1 MPIRFA
7 FLLPFAALL
16 LGACSNPLHQPANTS
31 RAKASQDVV
40 VSEPNTTFPIEKR
53 PTLLAASQPLT
64 GILVSAYTVPETS
77 DLWEQ
82 LRREFQFPK
91 QDNKRI
97 DIQRN
102 WYIRHP
108 AYLQRVSERSKRYGW
123 HIHQQLKQRNM
134 PAEIALLP
142 IVESAF
148 DPFAYSHGRAA
159 GLWQFVPATG
169 KRFGL
174 KQDWWYD
181 GRRDI
186 QDSTTAALDY
196 LQYLNKRFKGDWLLA
211 LAAYN
216 SGEGTV
222 SKAQRKNRKKGK
234 PVGFWDLDLPKETR
248 AYVPKLI
255 ALKQLVEAPAAYG
268 IKLEAVPNRPYFE
281 VVDTGAQIDLAVA
294 ADLAGIELDALYR
307 LNPGFNQWATS
318 PDGPHRLLI
327 PVDHADTFRQAV
339 ADLPPEKR
347 IQWVRHKVKKGETLS
362 HISRHYHTTVTAL
375 KTTNDLNNSSI
386 RVGKYLMVPVSSQG
400 QDNYRLSARQRLKRK
415 QNSTRN
421 GHKTQHRVSNGDT
434 FWDLSKQYKVSVRKL
449 AAWNGMAP
457 GDPLRVGQKLVVW
470 VNQPT
475 SATLHPGS
483 QARPIH
489 YTVRKGDSLARISSR
504 FKVTVTDLRKWN
516 ALRKGRY
523 LQPGQRLKLYVDVTR
538 QTGT

>member
-1 MPIRFA
+1 MPIRIA
-7 FLLPFAALL
+7 FLFPFTALL
-16 LGACSNPLHQPANTS
+16 LGACSNFLHQPANS
-31 RAKASQDVV
+31 SQLESGQDVD
-40 VSEPNTTFPIEKR
+40 VSEANTGFTVDKR
-53 PTLLAASQPLT
+53 PTLLASAQPVA

-82 LRREFQFPK
+82 LRREFQFPE

-97 DIQRN
+97 RIHRN
-102 WYIRHP
+102 WYINNP
-108 AYLQRVSERSKRYGW
+108 AYLQRVTERAKRYGW
-123 HIHQQLKQRNM
+123 HIQQQLKQRGM

-142 IVESAF
+142 IVESAYQ
-148 DPFAYSHGRAA
+148 PFAYSHGRAA

-186 QDSTTAALDY
+186 LDSTAAALDY
-196 LQYLNKRFKGDWLLA
+196 LQYLHKRFKGDWMLA

-222 SKAQRKNRKKGK
+222 SKALRRNRKKGK
-234 PVGFWDLDLPKETR
+234 PVEFWDLKLPRETKD
-248 AYVPKLI
+248 YVPKLI
-255 ALKQLVEAPAAYG
+255 ALTQLVKAPAEYG
-268 IKLEAVPNRPYFE
+268 IKLEAIPNRPHFE

-294 ADLAGIELDALYR
+294 ADLAGIELDTLYR

-318 PDGPHRLLI
+318 PDGPHRLLV
-327 PVDHADTFRQAV
+327 PVDQAGGFRQAI
-339 ADLPPEKR
+339 AGLPPEKR
-347 IQWVRHKVKKGETLS
+347 IQWVRHKIKKGETLS
-362 HISRHYHTTVTAL
+362 HISKRYHTTIAAL
-375 KTTNDLNNSSI
+375 KTANNLRSSSI
-386 RVGKYLMVPVSSQG
+386 RVGKYLMVPVSSKG
-400 QDNYRLSARQRLKRK
+400 LDDYSLSARQRLERK
-415 QNSTRN
+415 QNSARN
-421 GHKTQHRVSNGDT
+421 GYKTQHRVNTGDT

-449 AAWNGMAP
+449 ASWNGMAP
-457 GDPLRVGQKLVVW
+457 GDPLRIGQKLVVW
-470 VNQPT
+470 VKQPT

-483 QARPIH
+483 QVQPIH
-489 YTVRKGDSLARISSR
+489 YTVRKGDSLARISNR

-516 ALRKGRY
+516 ALPKGRY

>member
-40 VSEPNTTFPIEKR
+40 VSEPNTTFPIEER

-82 LRREFQFPK
+82 LRREFQLPE

-97 DIQRN
+97 RIQRN
-102 WYIRHP
+102 WYTKHP
-108 AYLQRVSERSKRYGW
+108 AYIQRVTERAKRYGW
-123 HIHQQLKQRNM
+123 HIQQQLKQRNM

-327 PVDHADTFRQAV
+327 PVDHADTFRQAI

-362 HISRHYHTTVTAL
+362 HISRHYHTTVAAL
-375 KTTNDLNNSSI
+375 KTANDLNNSSI

-457 GDPLRVGQKLVVW
+457 GDPLRIGQKLVVW